1 MNFATAHVERESGR
15 NQYAEHNRQATSR
28 SFHKRRR
35 GKTTG
40 KKWLSRT
47 LMAEHAAVQPH
58 PMKSARNWE
67 TKLRGEGLAAGN
79 RNVYGVPTALQ
90 KKSIITS
97 RFTEARSQLLAVKP
111 KRGTSWAKKSGCG
124 HWKLSEVCSMLS
136 ASGVTLTTSLQSQ
149 KKKQWKQTVRSV
161 RA

>member
-1 MNFATAHVERESGR
+1 
-15 NQYAEHNRQATSR
+15 
-28 SFHKRRR
+28 
-35 GKTTG
+35 
-40 KKWLSRT
+40 
-47 LMAEHAAVQPH
+47 MAEHAAVQPH

-111 KRGTSWAKKSGCG
+111 KRGYNYY
-124 HWKLSEVCSMLS
+124 
-136 ASGVTLTTSLQSQ
+136 
-149 KKKQWKQTVRSV
+149 
-161 RA
+161 